1 MHVDS
6 KCQKNNSSA
15 PKDFGVN
22 LMVLLCSDCWKDG
35 FTVLSIHTKILTL
48 P

>member
-6 KCQKNNSSA
+6 KCQNNLSA

-22 LMVLLCSDCWKDG
+22 LMGLLCSDCWKG
-35 FTVLSIHTKILTL
+35 VFTVLSIYTKILTL